1 MKKNPV
7 LGYNVDMRT
16 FVLLFQCQ
24 DQKGIVAKISDF
36 ILKHGGNIVTAD
48 QHSTDPQGGYFFI
61 RIEFILDKDQYT
73 KKDLVSAFA
82 PIAQEF
88 GADCN
93 FYDKSEQLRLGIFV
107 SEPDH
112 CLVDL
117 LYLWNAH
124 ELKVK
129 IPFVL
134 SNYEKHRK
142 VVSAYNIPFHYI
154 PADKDNRRET
164 EILAY
169 AQNSTDFLVL
179 ARYMLVLS
187 PDFLKK
193 YNKDIINIHHG
204 FLPFFKGA
212 DPASRA
218 LKEGVKVIG
227 ATAHFVDEQLDEGP
241 IIAQEVENVSHKDNR
256 EDLVRKGKNLEKKAL
271 ASAVASYIDYRVIK
285 HENKTIVF

>member
-1 MKKNPV
+1 
-7 LGYNVDMRT
+7 MRT
-16 FVLLFQCQ
+16 LVLLFQCR
-24 DQKGIVAKISDF
+24 DQLGIVAKISDF

-61 RIEFILDKDQYT
+61 RIEFILDKDQYS
-73 KKDLVSAFA
+73 KKDLIAAFA
-82 PIAQEF
+82 PIAQDF
-88 GADCN
+88 GADWN
-93 FYDKSEQLRLGIFV
+93 LYDLAENLRMGIFV

-117 LYLWNAH
+117 LYLWNAG

-134 SNYEKHRK
+134 SNDEKHRK
-142 VVSAYNIPFHYI
+142 VVASYNIPFYYV
-154 PADKDNRRET
+154 PADKDNRREA
-164 EILAY
+164 ELLAY
-169 AQNSTDFLVL
+169 AFASTDFLVL

-212 DPASRA
+212 DPAGKA

-227 ATAHFVDEQLDEGP
+227 ATAHFVKDELDEGP
-241 IIAQEVENVSHKDNR
+241 IIAQEVQNVSHQDSR
-256 EDLVRKGKNLEKKAL
+256 EDLIRKGKNLEKRAL
-271 ASAVASYIDYRVIK
+271 ASAVSSYVDYRIIK

>member
-1 MKKNPV
+1 
-7 LGYNVDMRT
+7 MRT

-36 ILKHGGNIVTAD
+36 ILKHGGNIITAD

-61 RIEFILDKDQYT
+61 RIEFITDKDQHS
-73 KKDLVSAFA
+73 KNDLSVAFVT
-82 PIAQEF
+82 IGKEF
-88 GADCN
+88 NADWS
-93 FYDKSEQLRLGIFV
+93 FYDKAETLSMGILV

-117 LYLWNAH
+117 LYLWNAG

-142 VVSAYNIPFHYI
+142 LVTGYNLPFYYV
-154 PADKDNRRET
+154 PADKDNRREP
-164 EILAY
+164 ELLSYVLGA
-169 AQNSTDFLVL
+169 TDFLVL

-187 PDFLKK
+187 PDFLQK

-204 FLPFFKGA
+204 FLPFFKGV
-212 DPASRA
+212 DPASQA
-218 LKEGVKVIG
+218 LIEGVKVIG
-227 ATAHFVDEQLDEGP
+227 ATAHFVNSQLDEGP
-241 IIAQEVENVSHKDNR
+241 IIAQEVQSVSHKDNR
-256 EDLVRKGKNLEKKAL
+256 QDLVSKAKNLEKRAL
-271 ASAVASYIDYRVIK
+271 ASAVSSYIDYRVIK

>member
-1 MKKNPV
+1 MQ
-7 LGYNVDMRT
+7 R
-16 FVLLFQCQ
+16 FILLFQCQ
-24 DQKGIVAKISDF
+24 DRKGIVAKISDF
-36 ILKHGGNIVTAD
+36 ILKIDANIITAD
-48 QHSTDPQGGYFFI
+48 QHSTDPEGGYFFI
-61 RIEFILDKDQYT
+61 RVEFVLDNDQFGRQNLISDF
-73 KKDLVSAFA
+73 KPV
-82 PIAQEF
+82 AQEF
-88 GADCN
+88 GASWN
-93 FYDKSEQLRLGIFV
+93 LYDQAEILRMGIFV

-117 LYLWNAH
+117 LYLWNAG

-142 VVSAYNIPFHYI
+142 VVTAYSIPFYYL
-154 PADKDNRRET
+154 PADKDNRRES
-164 EILAY
+164 ELLSY
-169 AQNSTDFLVL
+169 ALSSTDFLVL

-212 DPASRA
+212 DPAGEA
-218 LKEGVKVIG
+218 LKEGVKIIG
-227 ATAHFVDEQLDEGP
+227 STAHFVNNQLDEGP
-241 IIAQEVENVSHKDNR
+241 IIAQEVEHVSHKDNR
-256 EDLVRKGKNLEKKAL
+256 QGLVRKGKNLEKKAL
-271 ASAVASYIDYRVIK
+271 ASAVSSYVDYRIIK

>member
-1 MKKNPV
+1 
-7 LGYNVDMRT
+7 MRT
-16 FVLLFQCQ
+16 LVLLFQCQ
-24 DQKGIVAKISDF
+24 DQKGIVASISDF

-61 RIEFILDKDQYT
+61 RIEFILDQDQYS
-73 KKDLVSAFA
+73 KNDLSQAFA
-82 PIAQEF
+82 LVGKEF
-88 GADCN
+88 NADWN
-93 FYDKSEQLRLGIFV
+93 FYDLAQDLRMGIFV

-117 LYLWNAH
+117 LYLWNAG

-134 SNYEKHRK
+134 SNDEKHRK
-142 VVSAYNIPFHYI
+142 VAASYNIPFHYV
-154 PADKDNRRET
+154 PADKDNRRES
-164 EILAY
+164 ELLSY
-169 AQNSTDFLVL
+169 AQASTDFLVL

-204 FLPFFKGA
+204 FLPFFKGV
-212 DPASRA
+212 DPAGRA
-218 LKEGVKVIG
+218 LQEGVKVIG
-227 ATAHFVDEQLDEGP
+227 ATAHFVKDELDEGP
-241 IIAQEVENVSHKDNR
+241 IIAQEVQNVSHKDSR
-256 EDLVRKGKNLEKKAL
+256 DDLIRKGKNLEKRAL
-271 ASAVASYIDYRVIK
+271 ASAVSSYLDYRIIK

>member
-1 MKKNPV
+1 
-7 LGYNVDMRT
+7 MRR
-16 FVLLFQCQ
+16 FVLLFQCR
-24 DQKGIVAKISDF
+24 DQLGIVAKISDF
-36 ILKHGGNIVTAD
+36 ILKYGGNIVTAD
-48 QHSTDPQGGYFFI
+48 QHSTDPEGGYFFI
-61 RIEFILDKDQYT
+61 RIEFILDKDQYSR
-73 KKDLVSAFA
+73 KDLSTAFI
-82 PIAQEF
+82 PVGKEF
-88 GADCN
+88 NADWN
-93 FYDKSEQLRLGIFV
+93 FYDLAQDLRMGIFV

-117 LYLWNAH
+117 LYLWNAG

-142 VVSAYNIPFHYI
+142 VVAAYNIPFYYV
-154 PADKDNRRET
+154 PADKNNRREQ
-164 EILAY
+164 ELLSY
-169 AQNSTDFLVL
+169 ALGATDFLVL

-193 YNKDIINIHHG
+193 YNNDIINIHHG

-212 DPASRA
+212 DPAARA

-227 ATAHFVDEQLDEGP
+227 ATAHFVKDELDEGP
-241 IIAQEVENVSHKDNR
+241 IIAQEVQNVSHKDSR
-256 EDLVRKGKNLEKKAL
+256 QDLVRKGKNLEKKAL
-271 ASAVASYIDYRVIK
+271 ASAVSSYIDYRIIK

>member
-1 MKKNPV
+1 MHS
-7 LGYNVDMRT
+7 
-16 FVLLFQCQ
+16 FILLFQCQ

-36 ILKHGGNIVTAD
+36 ILKHDGNIVTAD

-61 RIEFILDKDQYT
+61 RVEFILDKDQYT
-73 KKDLVSAFA
+73 KKDLILAFSPIGKEFSA
-82 PIAQEF
+82 
-88 GADCN
+88 DWN
-93 FYDKSEQLRLGIFV
+93 FYDKSENLRMGIFV

-117 LYLWNAH
+117 LYLWNSG

-134 SNYEKHRK
+134 SNCEKHRK
-142 VVSAYNIPFHYI
+142 VVAGYNLPFYYV
-154 PADKDNRRET
+154 PADKDNRRES
-164 EILAY
+164 ELLSY
-169 AQNSTDFLVL
+169 ALGSTDFLVL

-204 FLPFFKGA
+204 FLPFFKGI
-212 DPASRA
+212 DPAARV

-227 ATAHFVDEQLDEGP
+227 ATAHFVKDELDEGP
-241 IIAQEVENVSHKDNR
+241 IIAQEVEHVSHKDNR
-256 EDLVRKGKNLEKKAL
+256 EELIRKGKNLEKKAL
-271 ASAVASYIDYRVIK
+271 AAAVSNYIDYRVIK